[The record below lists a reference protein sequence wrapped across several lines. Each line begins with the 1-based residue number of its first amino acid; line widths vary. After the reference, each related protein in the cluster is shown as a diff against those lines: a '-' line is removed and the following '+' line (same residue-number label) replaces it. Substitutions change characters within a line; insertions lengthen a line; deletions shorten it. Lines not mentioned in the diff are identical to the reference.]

1 MRLTDAFVNIEAM
14 QVFDISPE
22 IMYIN
27 INNRLYEGL
36 YSIFLDING
45 TLKSDC
51 SIPNEPLYDQNLSVK
66 TLVNRIFRRLTE

>member
-1 MRLTDAFVNIEAM
+1 MRLTDTFVNIEAM

-51 SIPNEPLYDQNLSVK
+51 SHSNEPLYDQNLSVK

>member
-1 MRLTDAFVNIEAM
+1 MKITDVMVNNAVME
-14 QVFDISPE
+14 VSDISPE